1 MAFDFTIKESKLLKG
16 VMIIKPSVSSDM
28 RGSIWTSYLKDEIDK
43 LLPAGLNFKHDKF
56 SESSHNVLRGIHGDN
71 KSWKLVT
78 SVYGEVQQVVVDC
91 REYSPTYLQWEKFII
106 NKENQQLILIPP
118 NMGNAYYVSSKNAV
132 YHYKLAYEGD
142 YIDANE
148 QFTYAWNDASINID
162 WPIDNPILS
171 DRDMMT
177 LSRQKL
183 I

>member
-1 MAFDFTIKESKLLKG
+1 
-16 VMIIKPSVSSDM
+16 
-28 RGSIWTSYLKDEIDK
+28 
-43 LLPAGLNFKHDKF
+43 
-56 SESSHNVLRGIHGDN
+56 
-71 KSWKLVT
+71 
-78 SVYGEVQQVVVDC
+78 
-91 REYSPTYLQWEKFII
+91 
-106 NKENQQLILIPP
+106 
-118 NMGNAYYVSSKNAV
+118 MGNAYYVISDNAV